1 MLYNLFAIDQ
11 QRVIASDLLLFS
23 FPSKDD
29 QRLAWIVW
37 WWSFMFGKV
46 TGHGRLT
53 VEENLW
59 SMAIRYF
66 WVWLSA
72 RSCYALTVVVD
83 SETVNVRRVTYILY
97 YMLPRTTLR
106 AFREFNTFQLWV
118 ISIQCSDILC
128 SRAGCHVKSLWE
140 VVSAQK
146 LGQFWSWERLSASF
160 LLHKLLFVLFAN
172 LAVSKYISL
181 LTYQSISEFR
191 NPPFSLSLSV
201 CCRALN
207 PHNNIPPP
215 ICLTIGLLLL
225 PTKYPLVSGSVSYV
239 PIKTLEWVVSRWHSI
254 EIPSFA
260 NIIIITEPAT
270 KTGLANEFNIIKCIA
285 E

>member
-215 ICLTIGLLLL
+215 TYLSNHW
-225 PTKYPLVSGSVSYV
+225 PTLVAHKVSACQWKCKLCSY
-239 PIKTLEWVVSRWHSI
+239 KNSWMG
-254 EIPSFA
+254 
-260 NIIIITEPAT
+260 
-270 KTGLANEFNIIKCIA
+270 GLAVTFHWDTFLRQHHHHHGTSHKDWTGERV
-285 E
+285 